1 MTFLQVENGR
11 MAIRQLA
18 ALTYSIYL
26 VWRNI
31 IHMKKGMLVFVGI
44 VLVVITTGLFLLPG
58 FKRRTD
64 VCLQN
69 FSVSED
75 GTVITIETILA
86 GSMGYIRNMETEKTG
101 NEIHCSFYCAFGGL
115 NSGIGSK
122 NRFKIKL
129 DASTEKIYFD
139 RGEKSDILVLERDA
153 AADVW
158 TQP

>member
-1 MTFLQVENGR
+1 
-11 MAIRQLA
+11 
-18 ALTYSIYL
+18 
-26 VWRNI
+26 
-31 IHMKKGMLVFVGI
+31 MKKGMLVFVGI

-86 GSMGYIRNMETEKTG
+86 GSMGYIRNM
-101 NEIHCSFYCAFGGL
+101 HCSFYCAFGGL
-115 NSGIGSK
+115 NSSIGSK

-153 AADVW
+153 AADIW